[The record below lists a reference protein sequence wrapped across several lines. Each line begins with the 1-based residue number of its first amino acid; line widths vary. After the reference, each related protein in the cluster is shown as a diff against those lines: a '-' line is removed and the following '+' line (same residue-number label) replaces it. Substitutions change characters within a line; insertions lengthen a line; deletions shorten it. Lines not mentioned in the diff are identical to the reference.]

1 VLYLANPCG
10 NEEITAAMA
19 AGVIGFIDTP
29 RQGNRRPPGVLW
41 CADNGCFSQRWE
53 PAEWWSFLEENA
65 ADAATCLFATA
76 PDVVGD
82 AVATE
87 ERAKPWLARIRDLGY
102 PVAYVAQNGMEFSS
116 CDLWDEI
123 DCLFI
128 GGTTEWKLGPEACN
142 LAAVASSMG
151 KWIHVGR
158 VNSERRFR
166 YAQAIRADS
175 CDGTY
180 LTYGLSKNLT
190 NVLCLGADQPAA
202 RSLRGAAAVATDA
215 RPRRRPA
222 PGASLSPDRAAR
234 TVLSFQRPSTDS
246 AASTMEPVSMPWSR

>member
-1 VLYLANPCG
+1 MLYLANPCG

-19 AGVIGFIDTP
+19 EGVIGLIDTP

-41 CADNGCFSQRWE
+41 CADNGCFSERWE
-53 PAEWWSFLEENA
+53 PAEWWRFLEANA

-116 CDLWDEI
+116 WDLWDEI

-128 GGTTEWKLGPEACN
+128 GGTTAWKLGPEACN

-180 LTYGLSKNLT
+180 LTYGPSKNLT
-190 NVLCLGADQPAA
+190 NVLAWERTNQQPALLDAADVWLPGPDVVGAGRPGLLPPAPQPHAHGVDVAAA
-202 RSLRGAAAVATDA
+202 RSRAGV
-215 RPRRRPA
+215 PR
-222 PGASLSPDRAAR
+222 
-234 TVLSFQRPSTDS
+234 
-246 AASTMEPVSMPWSR
+246 

>member
-1 VLYLANPCG
+1 MLYLANPCG

-19 AGVIGFIDTP
+19 EGVIGLIDTP

-41 CADNGCFSQRWE
+41 CADNGCFSERWE
-53 PAEWWSFLEENA
+53 PAEWWRFLEANA

-116 CDLWDEI
+116 WDLWDEI

-128 GGTTEWKLGPEACN
+128 GGTTAWKLGPEACN

-180 LTYGLSKNLT
+180 LTYGPSKNLT
-190 NVLCLGADQPAA
+190 NVLAWERTNQQPALLDAADVWHPGPDVVGAGRPGLMPPAPQPPAHGVVVAAA
-202 RSLRGAAAVATDA
+202 RSRAGV
-215 RPRRRPA
+215 PR
-222 PGASLSPDRAAR
+222 
-234 TVLSFQRPSTDS
+234 
-246 AASTMEPVSMPWSR
+246 